1 MSQDQPPRDLPEL
14 RDLIDRTDQQLI
26 ELLGRRR
33 DLVAEVARFKTR
45 HGTPVYV
52 SEREAALLEA
62 RRAEALA
69 AGLQEA
75 LGIPAELCDE
85 RLTTV
90 EAERLLGERR
100 VRGRKRRKKIDQVAA
115 AVILQGYLDSQAAA
129 RGRESS

>member
-1 MSQDQPPRDLPEL
+1 
-14 RDLIDRTDQQLI
+14 
-26 ELLGRRR
+26 
-33 DLVAEVARFKTR
+33 
-45 HGTPVYV
+45 
-52 SEREAALLEA
+52 
-62 RRAEALA
+62 
-69 AGLQEA
+69 LQEA

-90 EAERLLGERR
+90 EAERLLGERG